1 MRIQLNFRLNFNIQ
15 ANWVN
20 LHRVCFQEW
29 PNLIWNICKIDKR
42 KTLPEAQGTFRVL
55 QIQPGKNLDCFFLS
69 YAQKLICWLTLRL
82 VYFRGLQRSLLHQTN
97 ANLFVQSHFF
107 LAWTC
112 KSLKPIF
119 LVSGFQD
126 QVLATTSVKFGH
138 LKPFIFCH
146 SADGREVGLGSLCG
160 LCGQSP

>member
-1 MRIQLNFRLNFNIQ
+1 MMMRIQLNFRLNFTIQ

-20 LHRVCFQEW
+20 LHGVCFQEW
-29 PNLIWNICKIDKR
+29 PNFIWNICEIDKR
-42 KTLPEAQGTFRVL
+42 KILPEAQGTFQVL
-55 QIQPGKNLDCFFLS
+55 QIQPGRSLDCFFLQH
-69 YAQKLICWLTLRL
+69 AQKLICWLTLRL
-82 VYFRGLQRSLLHQTN
+82 FYFIHQIN

-107 LAWTC
+107 LGWTC

-138 LKPFIFCH
+138 LKHFIFCH